1 VTCAACGAENRA
13 AARFCDGCGAK
24 LVAPAAPPGSTTEPR
39 SYTPPHLAE
48 RILRSRSALE
58 GERKQVTVMFA
69 DVRESMQLAE
79 SLGIEVWHATLD
91 RFFQL
96 LAGAVHRFEGTINQY
111 TGDGVMALFGA
122 PLALEDH
129 AERACACALELREP
143 LRQLAHE
150 LRREHGVDFAVRV
163 GLHSGEVV
171 VGKIGDDLR
180 MDYTAQGPV
189 VGTAQRIEQLAEAGR
204 PYLSEATARLVE
216 GFFALEDQGELT
228 LRGVRGTLRVFALDG
243 PGPLRSR
250 LERAR
255 RRGFSRFV
263 GRERELSVLEAAV
276 TRSRDGASRFAIVGE
291 AGSGK
296 SRLCHELCVRAGA
309 ARARIVSAHC
319 VARSDVPL
327 APVRELLGDLIG
339 LRDGDESLE
348 ARRKIA
354 GALLLAE
361 PGLQPALPGI
371 FAFFGVPDPAQPA
384 APAEPGSLEPQL
396 VHIATLLLRAAAER
410 EMVVV
415 VIEDLHWCDALSEAV
430 FVRLHERGPA
440 RRLLWLEN
448 TRPGAS
454 PALLR
459 GAEALPLAP
468 LTEQAVDEL
477 LDDQLG
483 REPTLSA
490 VKGEIR
496 ERAAGNPFFV
506 EELVL
511 TLVESGA
518 LVGPAGDRSLGREA
532 ARAALPATV
541 QAVLATR
548 IDRLSDSEK
557 ALLCSAAVIGR
568 DVPEALLRELAG
580 LDGPSFAHVC
590 SRLEDA
596 ELLLEV
602 TPAPQRLL
610 RFKHPLTQEVAYG
623 SQLAAARA
631 RTHAAVAG
639 LLARD
644 AEAAPEALAALVSHH
659 FEAAGEIVAAARWEM
674 RAALAAEPHGASH
687 AAGLW
692 RRAYDSLSALPPTPD
707 TEALALEAACGALC
721 AGFYSLPAT
730 PLESLVALCDAAR
743 VRAERLGSSFWRAA
757 LHAHTAALA
766 HAMRHL
772 DLCRRHSDT
781 ALELAEEARDPDLLA
796 AIRGRLSY
804 TDMLSRGPVEALRRT
819 ERALAETPDLELA
832 GVRVGLRD
840 NPRLR
845 LSSFRA
851 YALMST
857 GRLAE
862 ALPIFRE
869 AYAEACERRQ
879 LTSEFSVLIGL
890 SALHRVLGEGEAAIE
905 VARIALARAR
915 AVESPYWRNGATF
928 ALAFGHA
935 VAGDW
940 RAVLATVESAIAMH
954 AGDVTSR
961 ALRAES
967 LWRTGAVAEAR
978 ALLREIEP
986 LLSDVRGQSEVGLT
1000 FRFTWQISLARVVL
1014 ALDGAPARAR
1024 VEHYL
1029 DLASERPARDQSL
1042 VGAAYVALERA
1053 ELARVLGDEA
1063 GWRSHLESARRGF
1076 ASGPAPRMVADVDQQ
1091 LARGFAATS
1100 A

>member
-1 VTCAACGAENRA
+1 VICAGCSEENRPG
-13 AARFCDGCGAK
+13 ARFCNGCGAK
-24 LVAPAAPPGSTTEPR
+24 LAAPAAAPAPKP

-58 GERKQVTVMFA
+58 GERKQVTVLFA

-79 SLGIEVWHATLD
+79 SLGIEAWHATLD

-96 LAGAVHRFEGTINQY
+96 LAGTVHRFEGTINQY

-129 AERACACALELREP
+129 AERACACALELRAP
-143 LRQLAHE
+143 LRQMAHE
-150 LRREHGVDFAVRV
+150 LRRDHGVDFGVRM

-189 VGTAQRIEQLAEAGR
+189 VGTAQRIERLAEAGR

-228 LRGVRGTLRVFALDG
+228 LRGVRGAMRVFALDG
-243 PGPLRSR
+243 PGPLHSR

-263 GRERELSVLEAAV
+263 GRERELDTLESAV
-276 TRSRDGASRFAIVGE
+276 AHLRDGTRRFAIVGE

-296 SRLCHELCVRAGA
+296 SRLCYEFGVRARA
-309 ARARIVSAHC
+309 ARARVVSAHC

-327 APVRELLGDLIG
+327 APVRELLGELVG

-354 GALLLAE
+354 GALLLADPE
-361 PGLQPALPGI
+361 LQSDLPGV
-371 FAFFGVPDPAQPA
+371 FAFFGAADPAQPA
-384 APAEPGSLEPQL
+384 APPEPGSLEAQL
-396 VHIATLLLRAAAER
+396 VRIAVLLLRAAAER
-410 EMVVV
+410 GSVVV
-415 VIEDLHWCDALSEAV
+415 VIEDLHWCDPLSESV
-430 FVRLHERGPA
+430 LVRLHERAPA
-440 RRLLWLEN
+440 RGVFWLEN
-448 TRPGAS
+448 SRPGSS
-454 PALLR
+454 PALLA
-459 GAEALPLAP
+459 GAEATLLAP
-468 LTEQAVDEL
+468 LSEEAVDEL
-477 LDDQLG
+477 LDDLLG
-483 REPTLSA
+483 SDATLA
-490 VKGEIR
+490 GVRGEIR
-496 ERAAGNPFFV
+496 QRAAGNPFFV

-511 TLVESGA
+511 TLLEAGA
-518 LVGPAGDRSLGREA
+518 LVGPPGQRGLGREVP
-532 ARAALPATV
+532 RGALPATV

-548 IDRLSDSEK
+548 IDRLGDSEK
-557 ALLCSAAVIGR
+557 HLLGIAAVVGR
-568 DVPEALLRELAG
+568 DVPESLLRELAS
-580 LDGPSFAHVC
+580 LDGPSLTSAC
-590 SRLEDA
+590 SRLEEA

-602 TPAPQRLL
+602 SPAPQRVL

-631 RTHAAVAG
+631 RTHAAVARA
-639 LLARD
+639 LARD
-644 AEAAPEALAALVSHH
+644 AEEAPEALAALVSHH
-659 FEAAGEIVAAARWEM
+659 FEAAGEIVLAARWQM
-674 RAALAAEPHGASH
+674 RAALAAEPHGARH

-692 RRAYDSLSALPPTPD
+692 RRAYDSLSALPTAAE
-707 TEALALEAACGALC
+707 TEDLALEAACGALC

-743 VRAERLGSSFWRAA
+743 ARADRLGSSFWRAA
-757 LHAHTAALA
+757 LHTHTAALA
-766 HAMRHL
+766 HQTRHL
-772 DLCRRHSDT
+772 DLCRQHSDE
-781 ALELAEEARDPDLLA
+781 ALVLAEEACDPDLLA

-804 TDMLSRGPVEALRRT
+804 TDMLSRGPMEALRRT
-819 ERALAETPDLELA
+819 ERALAETPDLEHA

-851 YALMST
+851 YALLST

-869 AYAEACERRQ
+869 AYSEACERRQ

-890 SALHRVLGEGEAAIE
+890 AALHRVLGDGEASIE

-915 AVESPYWRNGATF
+915 AVESPYWQNGATF
-928 ALAFGHA
+928 ALAFGYA
-935 VAGDW
+935 VVGDW
-940 RAVLATVESAIAMH
+940 QAALTTVESTTPMH
-954 AGDVTSR
+954 VWSVTAR

-967 LWRTGAVAEAR
+967 SWRIGAVVEAR

-986 LLSDVRGQSEVGLT
+986 LLSDGRSQSEVGPT
-1000 FRFTWQISLARVVL
+1000 FRFSWQLSLARVVL
-1014 ALDGAPARAR
+1014 ALDGASARTQ

-1029 DLASERPARDQSL
+1029 DLASERPAVDESR
-1042 VGAAYVALERA
+1042 VGAAYVSLERA

-1063 GWRSHLESARRGF
+1063 GWRSQLESARRGF
-1076 ASGPAPRMVADVDQQ
+1076 ASGPVPRLVAEVDQQ